1 MHHENQILSCTYKGT
16 ILSLHQEVIE
26 NNNEVTITASQ
37 SKEPNQQLICPTL
50 HYHSCF
56 SSFEKTVI
64 DIIDTHVVILIKA
77 YLSDILRKNL
87 NVLIYAQM
95 VKPCV
100 YHDMRTSHICGPSI
114 FYAFPTWDTVSSIIL
129 NKNVKDRM
137 PGSKIVLTLM
147 RYSFVLGTD
156 QGTWQRQAWM
166 PLKVSYEDVDKTEQI
181 IDIFSNYLFKSL

>member
-56 SSFEKTVI
+56 FSFEKTVI

-95 VKPCV
+95 VKSCV
-100 YHDMRTSHICGPSI
+100 YHDMRSMI
-114 FYAFPTWDTVSSIIL
+114 
-129 NKNVKDRM
+129 
-137 PGSKIVLTLM
+137 
-147 RYSFVLGTD
+147 
-156 QGTWQRQAWM
+156 
-166 PLKVSYEDVDKTEQI
+166 
-181 IDIFSNYLFKSL
+181 